1 MVSMARTDRAS
12 GARARTTSLAKAAAK
27 DEAKS
32 AAPEAPA
39 KGKGGK
45 AAKVARQRSEID
57 DVITLVVCVA
67 CTIWAFKI
75 IVDLGALSF

>member
-1 MVSMARTDRAS
+1 M
-12 GARARTTSLAKAAAK
+12 
-27 DEAKS
+27 AKS
-32 AAPEAPA
+32 AAKEEAKPAAKA

-45 AAKVARQRSEID
+45 AKVARQRSEID
-57 DVITLVVCVA
+57 DIITLVVCIA

>member
-1 MVSMARTDRAS
+1 M
-12 GARARTTSLAKAAAK
+12 AKAAAK
-27 DEAKS
+27 NESK
-32 AAPEAPA
+32 APA
-39 KGKGGK
+39 KGKAGK

-75 IVDLGALSF
+75 IVDLGVLSF

>member
-1 MVSMARTDRAS
+1 V
-12 GARARTTSLAKAAAK
+12 AKAAAK
-27 DEAKS
+27 EDAKP
-32 AAPEAPA
+32 AAEAPA

-45 AAKVARQRSEID
+45 SAKVARQRTEID
-57 DVITLVVCVA
+57 DIITLAVCIA

>member
-1 MVSMARTDRAS
+1 M
-12 GARARTTSLAKAAAK
+12 AKAAAK
-27 DEAKS
+27 NDAK
-32 AAPEAPA
+32 AKAPEAPA

-45 AAKVARQRSEID
+45 AVKVARQRSEID
-57 DVITLVVCVA
+57 DIITLFVCIA